1 MSKKNP
7 ATQPA
12 KRILIVE
19 DEDALM
25 DIYQTRLTMDGFDV
39 SVASDGIS
47 GFAAAIQVHP
57 DLILLDV
64 MLPGKDGF
72 AVLQDLKLNPVTE
85 RIPVI
90 ILSNLG
96 QDYEIVRG
104 KKLGAAR
111 FLTKA
116 NLTPNEVSAQVKA
129 VLAETA
135 APSSS

>member
-1 MSKKNP
+1 MPKNP
-7 ATQPA
+7 ATTAA
-12 KRILIVE
+12 KRILVVE
-19 DEDALM
+19 DEPALA
-25 DIYQTRLTMDGFDV
+25 DIYQTRLAMDGFDV

-47 GFAAAIQVHP
+47 GFAAAIQTHP

-72 AVLQDLKLNPVTE
+72 AVLQDLKLNLATE
-85 RIPVI
+85 HIPVI

-116 NLTPNEVSAQVKA
+116 NLTPNQVSVQVKA
-129 VLAETA
+129 VLAEA
-135 APSSS
+135 AEAPSP